1 MRPQH
6 TGVAQSGFHVDY
18 PFSWND
24 GSSTVNQVDY
34 VFYRYPVE
42 QLYDEATYN
51 SVTIAEAVTIP
62 FNSPS
67 VT

>member
-1 MRPQH
+1 ME
-6 TGVAQSGFHVDY
+6 
-18 PFSWND
+18 
-24 GSSTVNQVDY
+24 QVDY

-62 FNSPS
+62 HNSPS